1 MHVQIAGALSLGLL
15 LLPENKMEKELHQSN
30 LLVSLTDNKLL
41 SGTGVGK
48 IDAAHPDHDAVTG
61 AWLDES
67 KSHTPNVHNKGGV
80 WEAQKKRASNPSP
93 VKQRLLTLP
102 CTTYRSRV
110 WHK

>member
-1 MHVQIAGALSLGLL
+1 
-15 LLPENKMEKELHQSN
+15 MEKKLHQSN
-30 LLVSLTDNKLL
+30 LLITLTDDELPN
-41 SGTGVGK
+41 GTSVGK
-48 IDAAHPDHDAVTG
+48 INAPYPDHDAVAG
-61 AWLDES
+61 AWLYES